1 MNYINYDYYYNIFNN
16 LYIDLE
22 NNKQINP
29 IYIEYYKNYKNYV
42 DLNIDNKTNDD
53 YNSFNLEKIKII
65 IEKITSLLSND
76 YIIRYKSFNNIDN
89 NNNCELFL
97 TQINDKYKINNNKDN
112 NISTKNISNDSL
124 NIKSVIFNKI
134 NDISIFKNLENNKIL
149 NMLYKSNQL
158 NVFKNTLTN
167 KELNDL
173 GIIEESIDVLNIDN
187 YNIIDNLGYLNNKLN
202 NNETKSTKEKTKFE
216 KQSVVV
222 VANKLTN
229 NNNIIKSKK
238 TNIEEKMQDDK
249 NVIEEI
255 FGFTKMIKKYATNS
269 GKILKSDNAQLNSTE
284 KMLYDNTTSTE
295 KELNNL
301 NVINQEDKISFFK
314 LVLTVVFVFVSFM
327 IALMI
332 VRIFPRFI

>member
-295 KELNNL
+295 KELSNL

>member
-187 YNIIDNLGYLNNKLN
+187 YNIIDNLRYLNNKLN

-295 KELNNL
+295 KELSNL